1 MAKKHDAHHCEAC
14 REEIRALDEALS
26 KVEDHLAK
34 MSGGASGLANRMNP
48 FKKPLSRHINE
59 P

>member
-1 MAKKHDAHHCEAC
+1 MAAKHDEHHCEAC
-14 REEIRALDEALS
+14 REEIKALDEALS

-34 MSGGASGLANRMNP
+34 MSGPASGLSARMSL
-48 FKKPLSRHINE
+48 FKKPPSRRINE